1 MAIQPVQTLSLSGL
15 QQAYASVADGDTFP
29 NDGNTF
35 LQFENGNASSRTLT
49 VPANDAYSPGF
60 GTIATPDTTY
70 SIPGS
75 GTNGGKCMIGPFP
88 PDRFNDPAT
97 GRATMNFSAVTGL
110 TVAVIRMPRNA

>member
-1 MAIQPVQTLSLSGL
+1 MANLSVQTLGL
-15 QQAYASVADGDTFP
+15 GGLNQSYGAVADGDTFP

-49 VPANDAYSPGF
+49 IPANDTEKPGF
-60 GTIATPDTTY
+60 GTIVTPDTVY
-70 SIPGS
+70 AIPGS

-97 GRATMNFSAVTGL
+97 GRATINLSASTGL
-110 TVAVIRMPRNA
+110 TVAVVKMPRNA